1 MKGKEDL
8 PNNDQGAGAATDD
21 KERAHAAYERVY
33 GKIGNGKSVDS
44 LPLKVTL
51 KAFWRMLKSYW
62 CSKDS
67 LKSWFLLAA
76 IVALTGGSVYIATS
90 INTWYK
96 TFWDII
102 QQYDFEGFKT
112 QLLVFVALAT
122 IHVLVT
128 VYNAYL
134 KSCLAIN
141 WRTWLTGKT
150 MDRWLQSDNYYK
162 LQLTD
167 KNTDNPDQR
176 IAEDLNLFVS
186 STIVLILGTA
196 TDLAMMF
203 TFGVVL
209 WQLSAAVDI
218 EVWGHTISLPDGYMC
233 YLALLY
239 AILGTT
245 LTFYLGRPL
254 VKLNFRQQRYEADF
268 RFSLIRVRE
277 NGESIALY
285 HGEKEEGNYLRHSFA
300 GLVANYIKLIVCTK
314 RLGFLTLG
322 YAQTAVIFPML
333 ISAPLYFAKIIT
345 MGSIM
350 QINSAFGRVQDSLST
365 LVANF
370 TSWASWKSVV
380 DRLSLFYL
388 SLDEVEAIACI
399 KVQRDLE
406 TQSKAKPDS
415 EAETE
420 ATAAT
425 QVEAPVEEKTEQT
438 LEQLQLAQLAAT
450 PALQVTSLELKS
462 PRGVELMRDLN
473 LKLNLGQSLLIRG
486 PSGCGKSTLI
496 KALAGIWPY
505 AEGQVQ
511 YLKDGNSLFL
521 SQKPYLP
528 QGSLRLAAS
537 YPSSIETDGKT
548 EYYFKLLGL
557 EHLIAHLDEVDIWSH
572 ILSLGEQQ
580 RVAIVRAL
588 LNKPQILFLDEA
600 SSAMDERSEALAY
613 DLLRQELK
621 DSIFISVGHR
631 STLLKKHE
639 LVLTYRGNASY
650 DLCKS
655 EDAPASY
662 VSDSDSADAMSAPSN
677 ASLAL

>member
-1 MKGKEDL
+1 MAVNAENWNVRMQQNQDL
-8 PNNDQGAGAATDD
+8 DPKASAPAQEQGAQHAAGAA
-21 KERAHAAYERVY
+21 AAAGSASTAGAGVGVGAG
-33 GKIGNGKSVDS
+33 GKPIDS

-51 KAFWRMLKSYW
+51 KIFGRMLKSYW

-67 LKSWFLLAA
+67 LKSWFLLLA
-76 IVALTGGSVYIATS
+76 IIALTGGSVYIATS

-96 TFWDII
+96 TFWDVI
-102 QQYDFEGFKT
+102 QQYDLDGFK
-112 QLLVFVALAT
+112 QQIVVFIILAS
-122 IHVLVT
+122 IHVLVS

-162 LQLTD
+162 LQLLD

-186 STIVLILGTA
+186 ATIVLILGTA
-196 TDLAMMF
+196 TDIAMLF

-209 WQLSAAVDI
+209 WNLSSAVTI
-218 EVWGHTISLPDGYMC
+218 TVWGYQVSLPDGYMC

-239 AILGTT
+239 AILGTA

-254 VKLNFRQQRYEADF
+254 VRLNFRQQRYEADF

-285 HGEKEEGNYLRHSFA
+285 KGDKEEGKYLRHSFA
-300 GLVANYIKLIVCTK
+300 DLVANYIKLIVCTK

-322 YAQTAVIFPML
+322 YAQTAVIFPIL

-365 LVANF
+365 LVSNF
-370 TSWASWKSVV
+370 NSWASWKSVV
-380 DRLSLFYL
+380 DRLSLFYM
-388 SLDEVEAIACI
+388 SLEEVERIACL
-399 KVQRDLE
+399 KTPQDRSALE
-406 TQSKAKPDS
+406 
-415 EAETE
+415 
-420 ATAAT
+420 
-425 QVEAPVEEKTEQT
+425 VEN
-438 LEQLQLAQLAAT
+438 
-450 PALQVTSLELKS
+450 LELKT
-462 PRGVELMRDLN
+462 PRGQLLLEDLN
-473 LKLNLGQSLLIRG
+473 LSLKQGQSLLIRG

-496 KALAGIWPY
+496 KAIAGIWPY
-505 AEGQVQ
+505 A
-511 YLKDGNSLFL
+511 DGEVHYIHDSQALFL

-537 YPSSIETDGKT
+537 YPSAPETEGQT
-548 EYYFKLLGL
+548 EHYFKLLGL
-557 EHLIAHLDEVDIWSH
+557 EHLIPHLDEVDIWSH

-580 RVAIVRAL
+580 RVAVVRAL
-588 LNKPQILFLDEA
+588 INKPQILFLDEA
-600 SSAMDERSEALAY
+600 SSAMDELTEKKAY
-613 DLLRQELK
+613 ELLRQELP
-621 DSIFISVGHR
+621 DTIIISVGHR
-631 STLLKKHE
+631 STLLQQHE
-639 LVLTYRGNASY
+639 LVLTYLSKNGDYKLQSTA
-650 DLCKS
+650 
-655 EDAPASY
+655 EVQQA
-662 VSDSDSADAMSAPSN
+662 VV
-677 ASLAL
+677 